1 MPIRAFLLIL
11 FGATAHAT
19 WNFLAK
25 RFAEN
30 KQLIWFASVLETLML
45 IPFVVWISTAQGFPA
60 SLMALL
66 FLLATG
72 VLHLL
77 YTECLVRG
85 YRAGDFTV
93 VYPLARGSAPLLS
106 FAGAVV
112 FLHERTSAT
121 AVLGALLISLGIVL
135 ASGVATSMHKA
146 TSRVSLMWGIGTGLT
161 IACYTIVDAYSVTK
175 LMIAPLLVEYAET
188 SFRALVLS
196 GKAWNQRAT
205 LRAEASQCWFAALF
219 IALLFPASYI
229 AALSAMKLAP
239 VSHVA
244 PVREMSMMIGMYLGV
259 RFLQEKHV
267 MRRLIGSALIA
278 GGVAALALG

>member
-1 MPIRAFLLIL
+1 M
-11 FGATAHAT
+11 
-19 WNFLAK
+19 
-25 RFAEN
+25 
-30 KQLIWFASVLETLML
+30 
-45 IPFVVWISTAQGFPA
+45 
-60 SLMALL
+60 
-66 FLLATG
+66 
-72 VLHLL
+72 LHLF

-106 FAGAVV
+106 FAGAIV
-112 FLHERTSAT
+112 FLHERASVI

-135 ASGVATSMHKA
+135 ASGTASSMHRA
-146 TSRVSLMWGIGTGLT
+146 TARMSLMWGIATGVT

-175 LMIAPLLVEYAET
+175 LLIAPLLVEYAET

-205 LRAEASQCWFAALF
+205 LRAELSHCWFAALT

-244 PVREMSMMIGMYLGV
+244 PVREMSMMIGMYLGAK
-259 RFLQEKHV
+259 FLQEEHV

>member
-1 MPIRAFLLIL
+1 LPIRAFLLIL
-11 FGATAHAT
+11 FAATAHAT

-30 KQLIWFASVLETLML
+30 EQLIWFASVLEILSL
-45 IPFVVWISTAQGFPA
+45 IPFVAWAVAAHGLPA
-60 SLMALL
+60 SPMALL

-77 YTECLVRG
+77 YTEFLVRG
-85 YRAGDFTV
+85 YRTGDFTV
-93 VYPLARGSAPLLS
+93 VYPLARGSAPLLT
-106 FAGAVV
+106 FAGALV
-112 FLHERTSAT
+112 FLHERASVT

-135 ASGVATSMHKA
+135 ASGVASSMHKV
-146 TSRVSLMWGIGTGLT
+146 TSRASLMWGIATGVT

-205 LRAEASQCWFAALF
+205 LRAELSRCWFAALY

-244 PVREMSMMIGMYLGV
+244 PVREMSMMIGMYLGA
-259 RFLQEKHV
+259 RFLQEEDA
-267 MRRLIGSALIA
+267 MRKVIGSALIA
-278 GGVAALALG
+278 GGVSALALG

>member
-1 MPIRAFLLIL
+1 LPIRAFLLIL
-11 FGATAHAT
+11 FAATAHAT

-30 KQLIWFASVLETLML
+30 EQLIWFASVLETLSL
-45 IPFVVWISTAQGFPA
+45 IPFVAWAVAAHGLPA
-60 SLMALL
+60 SPMALL

-77 YTECLVRG
+77 YTEFLVRG
-85 YRAGDFTV
+85 YRTGDFTV
-93 VYPLARGSAPLLS
+93 VYPLARGSAPLLT
-106 FAGAVV
+106 FAGALV
-112 FLHERTSAT
+112 FLHERASVT

-135 ASGVATSMHKA
+135 ASGVASSMHKV
-146 TSRVSLMWGIGTGLT
+146 TSRASLMWGIATGVT

-175 LMIAPLLVEYAET
+175 LMIAPLFVEYAET

-205 LRAEASQCWFAALF
+205 LRAELSRCWFAALY

-244 PVREMSMMIGMYLGV
+244 PVREMSMMIGMYLGA
-259 RFLQEKHV
+259 RFLQEEDV
-267 MRRLIGSALIA
+267 MRKVIGSALIA

>member
-1 MPIRAFLLIL
+1 LPIRAFLLIL
-11 FGATAHAT
+11 FAATAHAT

-30 KQLIWFASVLETLML
+30 EQLIWFASVLETLSL
-45 IPFVVWISTAQGFPA
+45 IPFVAWAVAAHGLPA
-60 SLMALL
+60 SPMALL

-77 YTECLVRG
+77 YTEFLVRG
-85 YRAGDFTV
+85 YRTGDFTV
-93 VYPLARGSAPLLS
+93 VYPLARGSAPLLT
-106 FAGAVV
+106 FAGALV
-112 FLHERTSAT
+112 FLHERASVT

-135 ASGVATSMHKA
+135 ASGVASSMHKV
-146 TSRVSLMWGIGTGLT
+146 TSRASLMWGIATGVT

-205 LRAEASQCWFAALF
+205 LRAELSRCWFAALY

-244 PVREMSMMIGMYLGV
+244 PVREMSMMIGMYLGA
-259 RFLQEKHV
+259 RFLQEEDV
-267 MRRLIGSALIA
+267 MRKVIGSALIA